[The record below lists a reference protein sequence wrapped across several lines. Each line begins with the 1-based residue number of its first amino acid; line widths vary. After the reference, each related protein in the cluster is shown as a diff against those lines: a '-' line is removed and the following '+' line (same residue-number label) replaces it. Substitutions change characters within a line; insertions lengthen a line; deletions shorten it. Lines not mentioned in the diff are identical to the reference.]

1 MAGYINRTMAQSSG
15 ENQLRTTDVRTDNSP
30 LQMFVKAKK
39 RINDI
44 FENMKYVE
52 ESIEFMTCE

>member
-1 MAGYINRTMAQSSG
+1 MAQSSG
-15 ENQLRTTDVRTDNSP
+15 ENQLRTTDVRIDNSP